1 MTLDEILTPE
11 LKAAWQ
17 RMKRTVGFLPP
28 EWFQTKD
35 KKESV
40 NAIRDLVALAMEQEW
55 QRTKMKLEG
64 YQPRAFYKWPDWQRA
79 AEERL
84 EKGNK
89 HD

>member
-11 LKAAWQ
+11 LREAW
-17 RMKRTVGFLPP
+17 PWP
-28 EWFQTKD
+28 EKPD
-35 KKESV
+35 IPILAD
-40 NAIRDLVALAMEQEW
+40 AIRDLVALAMEQEW

-84 EKGNK
+84 KYGAE
-89 HD
+89 